1 MRLPLVAI
9 SGTPGV
15 GKTSVSAE
23 LRARGYTVID
33 ANEHL
38 RSHGLLGERDES
50 RDTYNVD
57 MEAFNSSLEE
67 YRRTG
72 DLVFID
78 SHLSHQC
85 DCSHI
90 VVLRCHP
97 DVLAERLRARG
108 YSEAKVRENVQAE
121 ILDVIL
127 CESVDT
133 DIPVSEIDCTAKNVS
148 IVANLILESVNGGD
162 SCRPGSV
169 DWSQGMNEWF

>member
-1 MRLPLVAI
+1 LLIAI
-9 SGTPGV
+9 SGTPGT

-23 LRARGYTVID
+23 LRSRGYKVVD

-38 RSHGLLGERDES
+38 RSHGLLGEKDEA

-67 YRRTG
+67 FRRSPDT
-72 DLVFID
+72 VFID

-85 DCSHI
+85 DCSRI
-90 VVLRCHP
+90 IVLRCHP

-121 ILDVIL
+121 VLDVIL
-127 CESVDT
+127 CEATDT
-133 DIPVSEIDCTAKNVS
+133 DIPVNEIDCTAKDVKQ
-148 IVANLILESVNGGD
+148 VANLILEALDGGD
-162 SCRPGSV
+162 ICRPGSV
-169 DWSQGMNEWF
+169 DWSQGMEEWF